1 MVSCKFSLKPI
12 HWKSCCPWWPDRWS
26 DHSAAA
32 PTPIAQQCQRKS
44 LCATPPGPSYAS
56 YRRGARPTAHLFS
69 PWFFRGR
76 AMDGQPVIY
85 SGSRNME
92 AMLREHGWDFW
103 VFLENIWKYDWV
115 ISDNYHE
122 NYPNN
127 PVNYHVISGLVS
139 KPGIPGMAR
148 FSPMFSFT
156 MIQAV
161 QKAQLGSWRIHQL
174 AQRKFNGEMFH
185 SYVKQRVTGNSRETY
200 FFRKVYGFPSTFA
213 FNSVSTNRTPWP
225 LPRPLLRAAM
235 DLWNARWFQHLLGTK
250 NWSSHVSSHIPW
262 RIHVMMVEKC

>member
-26 DHSAAA
+26 EHSAAA

-69 PWFFRGR
+69 PRFFRGR

-122 NYPNN
+122 NYPN
-127 PVNYHVISGLVS
+127 IMFIIGLYCDFNWELIDITQLIIMLYRGWFRSPGFRGWPGFLRCSASPWS
-139 KPGIPGMAR
+139 KL
-148 FSPMFSFT
+148 S
-156 MIQAV
+156 
-161 QKAQLGSWRIHQL
+161 KKHNLGAEGYINWL
-174 AQRKFNGEMFH
+174 KGNL
-185 SYVKQRVTGNSRETY
+185 TGKCSI
-200 FFRKVYGFPSTFA
+200 A
-213 FNSVSTNRTPWP
+213 MLNR
-225 LPRPLLRAAM
+225 
-235 DLWNARWFQHLLGTK
+235 G
-250 NWSSHVSSHIPW
+250 
-262 RIHVMMVEKC
+262 